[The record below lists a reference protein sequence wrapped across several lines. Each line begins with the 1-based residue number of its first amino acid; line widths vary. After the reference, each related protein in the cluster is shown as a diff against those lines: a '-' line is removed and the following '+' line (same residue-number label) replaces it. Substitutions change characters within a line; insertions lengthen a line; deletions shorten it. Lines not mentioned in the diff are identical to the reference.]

1 MKNYY
6 SKIRELEKEL
16 ERNKKIY
23 SKLCRQRENLND
35 RKGVVMLTECMDL
48 KSEENR
54 LKLGA
59 ISFNFDLTRENNIVC
74 NGNNNKF
81 YSKRRKVMMY
91 CKVEKMIETMD
102 KVVEKTLHLVTP
114 DSLKYMDSDN
124 LEMLQ
129 LCLQLTEESKEV
141 VKTEAEQ
148 LDRIEKKLDK
158 LLSATNKIGA

>member
-1 MKNYY
+1 
-6 SKIRELEKEL
+6 
-16 ERNKKIY
+16 
-23 SKLCRQRENLND
+23 
-35 RKGVVMLTECMDL
+35 
-48 KSEENR
+48 
-54 LKLGA
+54 
-59 ISFNFDLTRENNIVC
+59 
-74 NGNNNKF
+74 
-81 YSKRRKVMMY
+81 MMRD
-91 CKVEKMIETMD
+91 KVEKMIETMD

-124 LEMLQ
+124 FEMLQ